1 MSSPFDL
8 STLYAATEAAPPPAD
23 PIFLDATDGIKLAV
37 RVYMPPKKESCPTTP
52 PRASLIFYHG
62 GGAHSG
68 AGYQLLAQQ
77 LALVHGIQVYQPDLR
92 GHGKSEGERG
102 DSPSAEQVYR
112 DIDTVVS
119 HVRKEQHP
127 DDNVPLFLG
136 GHSSGAGLVMQYTTV
151 HDRSIIDRHK
161 LAGFLLL
168 SPQLGPNA
176 CVSTDG
182 SSASAFCKVS
192 ILPFIFNGIFGC
204 MGHNPAVKFQYSE
217 KELSGGNV
225 PFNTVNM
232 ANAISP
238 TAPAMQLKEMEAYYK
253 LPMKLWMG
261 EHDELFDAKKV
272 QALYPPTSIVS
283 NEVHIGILTHAEKIL
298 GPWLDEQL
306 SS

>member
-1 MSSPFDL
+1 MPPFDL
-8 STLYAATEAAPPPAD
+8 STLYAATETAPPPSD
-23 PIFLDATDGIKLAV
+23 PIFLEATDGIQLAV
-37 RVYMPPKKESCPTTP
+37 RVYMPPKKKNSSPT

-68 AGYQLLAQQ
+68 SGYQLLAQQ
-77 LALVHGIQVYQPDLR
+77 LASEYGIQVYQPDLR
-92 GHGKSEGERG
+92 GHGKSEGDRG
-102 DSPSAEQVYR
+102 DSPSPEQVYR

-119 HVRKEQHP
+119 HVRKQQHSGH
-127 DDNVPLFLG
+127 NVPLFLG
-136 GHSSGAGLVMQYTTV
+136 GHSSGAGLVIQYTTV
-151 HDRSIIDRHK
+151 HDRSVIDRHK
-161 LAGFLLL
+161 LAGFVLL

-176 CVSTDG
+176 GVSTDG
-182 SSASAFCKVS
+182 SSASAFCKIS
-192 ILPFIFNGIFGC
+192 IPPFILNGIFGV

-217 KELSGGNV
+217 KELAGGNV

-238 TAPAMQLKEMEAYYK
+238 TAPAKQLKEMEDYYK

-261 EHDELFDAKKV
+261 EHDELFDAQKV

-283 NEVHIGILTHAEKIL
+283 NEAHIGILTHADRIL

-306 SS
+306 SG

>member
-1 MSSPFDL
+1 MPPFDL
-8 STLYAATEAAPPPAD
+8 TTLYEAAKAAPPPSD
-23 PIFLDATDGIKLAV
+23 PIFLEATDGIQLAV
-37 RVYMPPKKESCPTTP
+37 RVYKPPKKKDSPP
-52 PRASLIFYHG
+52 IPRASLIFYHG

-77 LALVHGIQVYQPDLR
+77 LATVHGIQVYQPDLR
-92 GHGKSEGERG
+92 GHGKSEGDRG

-112 DIDTVVS
+112 DIDSVIS
-119 HVRKEQHP
+119 HVRKQQPSDH
-127 DDNVPLFLG
+127 NVPLFLG
-136 GHSSGAGLVMQYTTV
+136 GHSSGAGLVIQYTTV

-161 LAGFLLL
+161 FAGFVLL

-176 CVSTDG
+176 GVSADG
-182 SSASAFCKVS
+182 SSASAFCKIS
-192 ILPFIFNGIFGC
+192 ILPFILNAIFGC

-217 KELSGGNV
+217 KELAGGNV

-238 TAPAMQLKEMEAYYK
+238 MAPAKQLKEMETYYK

-261 EHDELFDAKKV
+261 EHDELFDAQKV

-283 NEVHIGILTHAEKIL
+283 NEAHIGILTHADKIL